1 MLKGTSLVIQWLRF
15 CTSNAGCTGSIPGLG
30 TKIPYAMRC
39 RQKKKKKKKNAIFL
53 SHEFIRKK
61 IVEKC

>member
-39 RQKKKKKKKNAIFL
+39 RQKKKKKKRMLF
-53 SHEFIRKK
+53 F
-61 IVEKC
+61 

>member
-1 MLKGTSLVIQWLRF
+1 MLKGTSQVIQWLRF

-30 TKIPYAMRC
+30 TKILYAMRC
-39 RQKKKKKKKNAIFL
+39 HQKKKKKNAIFL